1 MCVSVCARAVPKEKL
16 ECRAGMREAGP
27 YKGHCYV
34 VPPRT
39 MAFDDADFY
48 CRKTYG
54 GRLASMENAEELEFA
69 IQTIRDHG

>member
-1 MCVSVCARAVPKEKL
+1 
-16 ECRAGMREAGP
+16 MREAGP